1 MMEDFGI
8 IVACYNKDYSFAK
21 GCCASIRHFLGD
33 VPICLIVDGSF
44 SVTDLEK
51 TYQVRVLYRSQAVH
65 ECLRDKK
72 WKSSTK
78 MLAFWESPWE
88 YFLYLDADMVVWGD
102 LLKWA
107 NFTDFDMLI
116 DLPKSNF
123 SEKAICEWMFN
134 GPEIEKHFPD
144 FNWRNRPYFCTG
156 VYFAKRGI
164 FDLDEYQELLELRLS
179 KPNIFYGM
187 DQGIL
192 NLMIFRAADSGKIRL
207 GQEAMQVIVS
217 DSSLEELKERFPVA
231 NNDVT
236 LKQKEASAIHWS
248 GKKPFIWR
256 SSVYPEPMNFFR
268 RKFLRD
274 AKKLTGLTGELALQI
289 EDFKMYENKLWRRLT
304 GKGTT
309 AMPKPVNS

>member
-1 MMEDFGI
+1 MEDFGI
-8 IVACYNKDYSFAK
+8 IVATYEKDYCFAK

-44 SVTDLEK
+44 SVEDLEK
-51 TYQVRVLYRSQAVH
+51 TYQVQVLYRSQAVND
-65 ECLRDKK
+65 CLRDKK

-107 NFTDFDMLI
+107 DFTDLDMII
-116 DLPKSNF
+116 DRPKRNF
-123 SEKAICEWMFN
+123 SDESICEWMFN
-134 GPEIEKHFPD
+134 GPKIEKYFPD

-164 FDLDEYQELLELRLS
+164 FDLDEYRELLDLRLS
-179 KPNIFYGM
+179 EPNLFYGM

-192 NLMIFRAADSGKIRL
+192 NLMIFRAADRGQIRL
-207 GQEAMQVIVS
+207 GQEPMQIIVS
-217 DSSLEELKERFPVA
+217 NFSLEELKERFPVA
-231 NNDVT
+231 NNDVAV
-236 LKQKEASAIHWS
+236 QQEEASAIHWS
-248 GKKPFIWR
+248 GKKPFISR
-256 SSVYPEPMNFFR
+256 FNVYPEPMNFFR

-274 AKKLTGLTGELALQI
+274 AENLTGLPAELALQI
-289 EDFKMYENKLWRRLT
+289 EDFKHYKNKLWRRLT

-309 AMPKPVNS
+309 AMAKPVNF